1 MSDILRGEE
10 IALCQIYFQSES
22 TYSCLAQLGELGVV
36 QFRDVI
42 NLYSS
47 LLFFLSS

>member
-22 TYSCLAQLGELGVV
+22 AYSCLAQLGELGVV
-36 QFRDVI
+36 QFRDV
-42 NLYSS
+42 
-47 LLFFLSS
+47 LFRLTKKNGD